1 VFLFSIFKSISI
13 KISIII
19 TIWNT
24 KRKRMLAVLEAL
36 AVAEAEDVEKEALG
50 PKQLSTEMVPRVAIG
65 HVVADSEME
74 NVEVVRKRLVAE
86 LAKDSVEHE
95 MVMIV
100 EIIEVIEMERE
111 EAANEV
117 VEVEEAMPMLLPLL
131 LERKLLEHQ
140 CKVLET
146 HQPTKAAEGDKE
158 HSTTSRPGST
168 STSTERGLFLTG
180 MSLSVR
186 TRRCPSCQHTQM
198 C

>member
-1 VFLFSIFKSISI
+1 MRRRNFGFWKGKNKII
-13 KISIII
+13 KGIKQSQQMI
-19 TIWNT
+19 
-24 KRKRMLAVLEAL
+24 KHLE
-36 AVAEAEDVEKEALG
+36 EDDL
-50 PKQLSTEMVPRVAIG
+50 
-65 HVVADSEME
+65 D
-74 NVEVVRKRLVAE
+74 
-86 LAKDSVEHE
+86 
-95 MVMIV
+95 
-100 EIIEVIEMERE
+100 
-111 EAANEV
+111 EV
-117 VEVEEAMPMLLPLL
+117 VEAEEAMPMLLPLL